1 VISCASIASSTT
13 ASTTATSL
21 VVATKTMPALALVT
35 VLFATDTC
43 TARSLSTA
51 VLFFGLFPASAV
63 ATTTTAADVAAV
75 ATTNA
80 STGKALSL
88 NMGFG
93 GLAWACSA
101 LGVPS
106 RPFSVGAV
114 AGAGGVVGT
123 VTSEVGLCWAEEVGL
138 MVLGANGVGLS
149 GGPAEA
155 FVPAVGRKA
164 GTSPA
169 TAAGKQRS
177 IIALILSVFFA
188 SDRRPS
194 MLPIAAV
201 QELRDAQQ
209 STGTSSQPMVVAASN
224 GAHAVYPWP

>member
-93 GLAWACSA
+93 GLACSA

-123 VTSEVGLCWAEEVGL
+123 VTSEAELCWAEEVGL